1 MSLLIG
7 GTLALIFL
15 DLPWSAI
22 VIALLAGV
30 EVFELRIWRWA
41 LRQRPAGGIEGLI
54 GRWGTLIEGD
64 RVRIQGTTYPARA
77 GEVAVGEEVIVDRVD
92 GMTLVVRKSDRPR
105 YELPAE

>member
-1 MSLLIG
+1 MALLVG
-7 GTLALIFL
+7 GTLALVFL

-41 LRQRPAGGIEGLI
+41 MRQRPVGGIEGLV
-54 GRWGTLIEGD
+54 GQWGTLIEGD
-64 RVRIQGTTYPARA
+64 RVRIQGTTYPARSVA
-77 GEVAVGEEVIVDRVD
+77 VAVGEDVIVDRVE

-105 YELPAE
+105 YETPDG